1 MLTRPVV
8 VAQTDLFL
16 RQASELWTEDEHEAF
31 VNFIAMHADVGE
43 VIPGLGGN
51 RKIRWVREGMGKR
64 SGSRVIYFFYDEDSP
79 IYLLQVYAKGA
90 KADLSP
96 KEKKNLQIAARVLK
110 DEVLR
115 KRK

>member
-16 RQASELWTEDEHEAF
+16 RQAAKIWTEDEHEAF
-31 VNFIAMHADVGE
+31 INFIAIHADIGD
-43 VIPGLGGN
+43 VIPGLGGI

-64 SGSRVIYFFYDEDSP
+64 GGSRVIYFFYDEGAP
-79 IYLLQVYAKGA
+79 IYLLQVFAKGA
-90 KADLSP
+90 KADLNP
-96 KEKKNLQIAARVLK
+96 EEKKSLQVAARVLK